1 MHMILMKTFYYVDL
15 VLKKHFL

>member
-1 MHMILMKTFYYVDL
+1 MILMKTFYYVDL